1 MGLFND
7 GLFVAMQI
15 PFFSDVDDDVTNT
28 RSKIILCTGIVE

>member
-15 PFFSDVDDDVTNT
+15 PFFSDDDVTNT